1 MNAILISNLLSE
13 IDDFSVYAFLFTMA
27 IFFPFFIYVY
37 IKDSIE
43 WRKLNKEVN
52 KALGKSKK

>member
-13 IDDFSVYAFLFTMA
+13 IDDFSVYAFLVTMG
-27 IFFPFFIYVY
+27 IFFPFFIYFY

-52 KALGKSKK
+52 KALGKSNK